1 MGQHFEMGPIA
12 LALVKRNVS
21 LDAELA
27 IVSGTETISAT
38 QEVIVPQSAGS
49 VIDLGE
55 FRAKKK

>member
-1 MGQHFEMGPIA
+1 MGPIA

-21 LDAELA
+21 LEAQLS